1 MLVPTLY
8 QFFRRQVQQSF
19 GEQGITEPATI
30 DYVSEMLTRMAH
42 TAALYPLRN
51 AEGTPLERIAQFLLE
66 WQRAEGLGDGRSDR
80 PRQALI
86 TRHLAEYTLFMSGIF
101 RERLQA
107 RGEVAYYME
116 HGRSAFWQTA
126 DYEANYKRKQVFRR
140 LGVDFARVADTL
152 DRMRRFQLPMSTDTA
167 ADASLAALWRR

>member
-8 QFFRRQVQQSF
+8 QFFRRQVQQGF
-19 GEQGITEPATI
+19 GERGIAEPATV
-30 DYVSEMLTRMAH
+30 DYVSDVLTRMAH
-42 TAALYPLRN
+42 TAALYPLRD

-66 WQRAEGLGDGRSDR
+66 WQRAEGLDGERADRS
-80 PRQALI
+80 RQALI
-86 TRHLAEYTLFMSGIF
+86 TRHLAEYTLFMSGLF

-107 RGEVAYYME
+107 RGEVAYYIE

-126 DYEANYKRKQVFRR
+126 DYESNYKRKQVFRR

-152 DRMRRFQLPMSTDTA
+152 DNMRRVQLPMTSSTATGGM
-167 ADASLAALWRR
+167 AALWRR

>member
-8 QFFRRQVQQSF
+8 QFFRRQVQQSL
-19 GEQGITEPATI
+19 GEQGIAEPATV
-30 DYVSEMLTRMAH
+30 DYVSDVLTRMAH
-42 TAALYPLRN
+42 TAALYPLRD

-66 WQRAEGLGDGRSDR
+66 WQRADGLDKERPDR

-86 TRHLAEYTLFMSGIF
+86 TRHLAEYTLFMSGLF

-107 RGEVAYYME
+107 RGEVAYYIE

-126 DYEANYKRKQVFRR
+126 DYESNHKRKQVFQR

-152 DRMRRFQLPMSTDTA
+152 DHMRRVQFPMNSA
-167 ADASLAALWRR
+167 AVAGGMAALWRR